1 MFEIPSNIILSG
13 RAKINILSEHLF
25 CYFVAMFLPSIK

>member
-1 MFEIPSNIILSG
+1 MFEIPEHIILSQG
-13 RAKINILSEHLF
+13 TKINILFEHLF